1 MRIHELSHNP
11 ASQTLIYRWVDEKGC
26 LSYLRSNAMIGRV
39 RHYLPK
45 QLSGAFHSNFKTGLS
60 FSPSPI
66 KWSDSAIPICFV
78 VDRTRLDSP
87 VIDING
93 QAVFELTGVVD
104 AYKAFHVTSNMKW
117 YRDNAIQAS
126 TDDPDEAFV
135 IGNIRNLS
143 DKLVEIRIRNGASL
157 SKKIEDVIEKYCSE
171 HGIPTTRLNDK

>member
-1 MRIHELSHNP
+1 
-11 ASQTLIYRWVDEKGC
+11 
-26 LSYLRSNAMIGRV
+26 
-39 RHYLPK
+39 
-45 QLSGAFHSNFKTGLS
+45 
-60 FSPSPI
+60 
-66 KWSDSAIPICFV
+66 
-78 VDRTRLDSP
+78 
-87 VIDING
+87 
-93 QAVFELTGVVD
+93 
-104 AYKAFHVTSNMKW
+104 MKW